1 MNGLRMAYDPRTT
14 PARPDLAAKYL
25 EGRVAAA
32 RFVSG
37 TEREVRDAQAPVR
50 REPSPEA
57 ALDTEVLHGERVTIY
72 DDNGEGW
79 SWGQLGSDGYVGWI
93 PSNAL
98 AEPGPPPTHKVT
110 ALRTLVFPVR
120 SIKAP
125 PVEALP
131 MGSRVVVPP
140 SAHAGEGKEGADL
153 TDLATGFCVPTRH
166 LAPLDSAEADFVAV
180 AERFLG
186 VPYLWGGKTSLG
198 IDCSGLVQIA
208 LTACG
213 TTCPRDTD
221 MQERALG
228 TPLPAD
234 NPDGWQRGD
243 LIFWKGHV
251 AIVRDEETILHAN
264 AFHMAVATE
273 PTREALRRIAD
284 RGTALVGVKRLK

>member
-14 PARPDLAAKYL
+14 PARPDLAAKHL
-25 EGRVAAA
+25 EGRVAAT
-32 RFVSG
+32 RFVTG

-50 REPSPEA
+50 HEPSPEA
-57 ALDTEVLHGERVTIY
+57 PLDTEVLHGERVIIY

-79 SWGQLGSDGYVGWI
+79 SWGQLGSDGYVGWM

-98 AEPGPPPTHKVT
+98 TEPGPPSTHKVT

-120 SIKAP
+120 NIKAP
-125 PVEALP
+125 PIDSLS
-131 MGSRVVVPP
+131 MGSRIAV
-140 SAHAGEGKEGADL
+140 SATQRDGGGDL

-166 LAPLDSAEADFVAV
+166 LAPLDSVEPDFVAV

-213 TTCPRDTD
+213 ATCPRDSD

-228 TPLPAD
+228 APLPAD
-234 NPDGWQRGD
+234 DPAGWRRGD

-251 AIVRDEETILHAN
+251 AIVRDAETIVHAN
-264 AFHMAVATE
+264 AFHMAVAIE

-284 RGTALVGVKRLK
+284 AGTPIVSVKRLK

>member
-14 PARPDLAAKYL
+14 PARPDLAAKHL

-32 RFVSG
+32 RFVTG
-37 TEREVRDAQAPVR
+37 TQREVRDALAPLR
-50 REPSPEA
+50 RKPSPEA
-57 ALDTEVLHGERVTIY
+57 PLDTEVLHGERVTIY

-79 SWGQLGSDGYVGWI
+79 SWGQLASDGYVGWI

-98 AEPGPPPTHKVT
+98 IEPGPPPTHKVA

-120 SIKAP
+120 NIKAP
-125 PVEALP
+125 PVDALP
-131 MGSRVVVPP
+131 MGSRIAV
-140 SAHAGEGKEGADL
+140 SATQRDSGDDL

-166 LAPLDSAEADFVAV
+166 LAPLDSAEPDFVAV

-213 TTCPRDTD
+213 AACPRDSD

-228 TPLPAD
+228 APLPAD
-234 NPDGWQRGD
+234 DPAAWRRGD

-251 AIVRDEETILHAN
+251 AIVHGDATIVHAN
-264 AFHMAVATE
+264 AFHMAVAIE
-273 PTREALRRIAD
+273 PTRDALRRIAD
-284 RGTALVGVKRLK
+284 GGTQLVSVKRLK